1 MWGVGSHPLLT
12 AFFPSLLSVSQKW
25 SSAFLLRLLLSQ
37 LCMVVSP
44 CYGGSSSFPP
54 QNHPRSSAELLH
66 GTHWQHPAPKHL
78 LQLLPLPPAC
88 RPQEASSLRATL
100 ELDAA
105 EIVQQRYS
113 AQMAPSI
120 PQTALGEASSKRGTL
135 AAVALAEPIAA
146 TRNCFPGH
154 PYRKIMESPVNSME
168 GSISAEVQV
177 SLSVQ
182 ESDLCLPQKSSSQLK
197 STGINLHWK
206 KEGGINS
213 P

>member
-1 MWGVGSHPLLT
+1 MNKDRFQSAMAYHTSCFPL
-12 AFFPSLLSVSQKW
+12 QH
-25 SSAFLLRLLLSQ
+25 RDLLLMILS
-37 LCMVVSP
+37 
-44 CYGGSSSFPP
+44 Y
-54 QNHPRSSAELLH
+54 A
-66 GTHWQHPAPKHL
+66 
-78 LQLLPLPPAC
+78 
-88 RPQEASSLRATL
+88 
-100 ELDAA
+100 DAA

-120 PQTALGEASSKRGTL
+120 PQTALGEASSKRGIL

-197 STGINLHWK
+197 STGINLH
-206 KEGGINS
+206 
-213 P
+213 